1 MSAVEDARHNEGEFQ
16 LISVLRNLEVP
27 YKYTMNARIEDI
39 REEINQIERQGNSF
53 HPASVILFGALTL
66 MTLCCFG

>member
-1 MSAVEDARHNEGEFQ
+1 MNAVEDARHNEGEFQ

-39 REEINQIERQGNSF
+39 REEINQIERQGKGLLPNSF
-53 HPASVILFGALTL
+53 GLFGALMQML
-66 MTLCCFG
+66 VCSFQ